1 MRGLI
6 LVLMSNVC
14 YLAVILNTAWYGY
27 CSLLLVSWWLLVVTA
42 RYRLLLL
49 VPTSSMNEI
58 CHRID
63 STVAVI
69 SDEQGHNADIFVSIF
84 YADTLGFSVAIQ
96 AKLEMEIQFVVNV
109 PYPT

>member
-1 MRGLI
+1 MGPNFSGIRGLI
-6 LVLMSNVC
+6 LVLLSNVC
-14 YLAVILNTAWYGY
+14 YLVVILNTARY
-27 CSLLLVSWWLLVVTA
+27 CSFLGGYWW
-42 RYRLLLL
+42 LLL
-49 VPTSSMNEI
+49 VPTYTMNKI
-58 CHRID
+58 CHRND

-69 SDEQGHNADIFVSIF
+69 SGEQGHNADIFVSIF

>member
-1 MRGLI
+1 
-6 LVLMSNVC
+6 MSNVC

-27 CSLLLVSWWLLVVTA
+27 CSFLGGYWS
-42 RYRLLLL
+42 LLL

-63 STVAVI
+63 STVTVI